1 MKRVDLIEQVL
12 VALKSQWED
21 FENFITYDD
30 QAIDALRDSGVV
42 RILGI
47 EFYYI
52 VEPEI
57 NGSSLHRVEDKLKSC
72 SPQKNLPIL
81 LMVRYVQPSVYD
93 LLRQK
98 RINFADASG
107 NYHIVH
113 TKGKKLIFQ
122 LSHTGEAPLANKVKR
137 YPLFQEAGLK
147 VVFYLLQSPENV
159 SKPFREI
166 KEHSGVAIGTVKH
179 VVDELIAR
187 KFIFITQK
195 KRVLRE
201 SRLLLNLWVEN
212 YHQVLKPKLL
222 LKKLDFRTS
231 EQKENWKGLSLPT
244 GMFWGGECASNL
256 LNDYLSPATF
266 ELYTEVPFS
275 HLMRSGEVRTTEGD
289 ISVYQKFWG
298 GDTMP
303 LILIYA
309 DLIGSEDSR
318 CIEAANKLLNDEL
331 SDFK

>member
-1 MKRVDLIEQVL
+1 MKEIDLIEQVL
-12 VALKSQWED
+12 VALKSQWEYLGD
-21 FENFITYDD
+21 LIAYDD
-30 QAIDALRDSGVV
+30 QAINELRGSGIL
-42 RILGI
+42 RILET
-47 EFYYI
+47 EFYCI
-52 VEPEI
+52 SEAEI
-57 NGSSLHRVEDKLKSC
+57 NGSSLHRVEEKIQSYSNPK
-72 SPQKNLPIL
+72 KLPIL
-81 LMVRYVQPSVYD
+81 LMARYVHPSVYD

-107 NYHIVH
+107 NYHILH

-122 LSHTGEAPLANKVKR
+122 LSHTGEAPLTNKVKR
-137 YPLFQEAGLK
+137 YPIFQEAGLK

-179 VVDELIAR
+179 VIDELATR

-201 SRLLLNLWVEN
+201 RRLLLNLWVEN
-212 YHQVLKPKLL
+212 YHQLLKPKLL

-231 EQKENWKGLSLPT
+231 EQKENWKQLSLPT

-256 LNDYLSPATF
+256 LNEYLSPATF

-275 HLMRSGEVRTTEGD
+275 HLMRTGEIRTTEGD
-289 ISVYQKFWG
+289 ICVYQKFWKG
-298 GDTMP
+298 NAMP

>member
-1 MKRVDLIEQVL
+1 MKEIDLIEQVF

-21 FENFITYDD
+21 FEEFIAYDD
-30 QAIDALRDSGVV
+30 QAIGSLRESGIV
-42 RILGI
+42 RILGA
-47 EFYYI
+47 EFYC
-52 VEPEI
+52 VAETEI
-57 NGSSLHRVEDKLKSC
+57 NGSSLHRVEEKLKSY
-72 SPQKNLPIL
+72 SNPKKLPIL
-81 LMVRYVQPSVYD
+81 LITRYVHPSVYD

-107 NYHIVH
+107 NYHILH

-122 LSHTGEAPLANKVKR
+122 LSHTGEPPVTNKVKR
-137 YPLFQEAGLK
+137 YPIFQEAGLK

-179 VVDELIAR
+179 VIDELVTR
-187 KFIFITQK
+187 KFIFSTQK

-201 SRLLLNLWVEN
+201 HRLLLNLWVEN

-222 LKKLDFRTS
+222 LKRLDFRTS
-231 EQKENWKGLSLPT
+231 EQKENWKQLSLPT

-266 ELYTEVPFS
+266 ELYTEVSFS
-275 HLMRSGEVRTTEGD
+275 HLMRTGEIRTTEGD
-289 ISVYQKFWG
+289 IYVYQKFWKG
-298 GDTMP
+298 NAMP

-318 CIEAANKLLNDEL
+318 CIEVANKLLNDEL

>member
-1 MKRVDLIEQVL
+1 MKEIDLIEQVF

-21 FENFITYDD
+21 FEEFITYDD
-30 QAIDALRDSGVV
+30 QAIGSLRESGIV
-42 RILGI
+42 RILGA
-47 EFYYI
+47 EFYCV
-52 VEPEI
+52 VETEI
-57 NGSSLHRVEDKLKSC
+57 NGSSLHRVEEKLKSC
-72 SPQKNLPIL
+72 SNPKKLPIL
-81 LMVRYVQPSVYD
+81 LITRYVHPSVYD

-107 NYHIVH
+107 NYHILH

-122 LSHTGEAPLANKVKR
+122 LSHTGEPPVTNKVKR
-137 YPLFQEAGLK
+137 YPIFQEAGLK

-179 VVDELIAR
+179 VIDELVTR
-187 KFIFITQK
+187 KFIFSTQK

-201 SRLLLNLWVEN
+201 RRLLLNLWVEN

-222 LKKLDFRTS
+222 LKRLDFRTS
-231 EQKENWKGLSLPT
+231 EQKENWKQLSLPT

-266 ELYTEVPFS
+266 ELYTEVSFS
-275 HLMRSGEVRTTEGD
+275 HLMRTGEIRTTEGD
-289 ISVYQKFWG
+289 IYMYQKFWKG
-298 GDTMP
+298 NTMP